1 MTHEQR
7 NNYRN
12 EREKKKVAI
21 CCISNWKSLIYLYH
35 GRNSVI
41 SAYNTDPSSLGST
54 AMIDLIVPLSF
65 LFSIPQN
72 ILLVVKNKLFYLKY
86 VY

>member
-12 EREKKKVAI
+12 EIEKKKIAI
-21 CCISNWKSLIYLYH
+21 CCISNWKSSGYLYH

-41 SAYNTDPSSLGST
+41 SAYNTDPSSLGSA
-54 AMIDLIVPLSF
+54 AMVDLILTLGF
-65 LFSIPQN
+65 LFSIPQD
-72 ILLVVKNKLFYLKY
+72 ILLVIQNKLFYLKY
-86 VY
+86 VS